1 MIHVVRNISI
11 EKWWAN
17 SRSSKPDGKS
27 GFSVQLSAS
36 PEHFQ
41 MVCTE
46 IAPLSGKESTVC
58 YSSSVGLYLNDWLT
72 AVLVD
77 TKRVGGNPLTLDSP
91 LLRGDRLSYTTAED
105 LVGGPYPSQELLA
118 NFSQVV
124 SREAPLVPKESAVSW
139 IVDMPFIAKGCEFDS
154 AHVICNLGKIVVTRQ
169 SLSIDSGTLGKTGAY
184 RSMHRVRNNP
194 LSVVVVHLYLV
205 KLLKEGKVLLEE
217 SDEILFDRLGKG
229 VYAAIFALPIAQR
242 EVVERHLLNQD
253 VESNQIAFARFN
265 VEVFVLLVSAKDRGE
280 MESLFWKAGVAQRL
294 PEFEDSFG
302 DVRRLVMEYEGDQ
315 IVLRAVSDVS
325 RFINEDRELSH
336 QAAHSLIKM
345 PRDTPRLRDSPP
357 CVESY
362 QSYTT
367 SRSAESI
374 VCESEHKF
382 VTIEANTCSTYREAA

>member
-17 SRSSKPDGKS
+17 SRSGKPDGKS

-124 SREAPLVPKESAVSW
+124 SREAPLVPKELAVSW

-382 VTIEANTCSTYREAA
+382 VTIDANTCSTYREAA